1 MIPKSRFELENED
14 IPVMLE
20 YTEQPTRTYRLD
32 MEAGRILGMTDGLE
46 AMRQAVL
53 KILLTERFEYLIYSP
68 DYGSE
73 LRAQIGYSLG
83 FVKSELERTIS
94 EALLQDDRILRVGE
108 FAFEQTGDALQV
120 HFKVETVLGKLEMTK
135 EVKLD
140 G

>member
-1 MIPKSRFELENED
+1 MIPKSRFEPEIED
-14 IPVMLE
+14 APTMME

-32 MEAGRILGMTDGLE
+32 IEAGRILGMTDGLE
-46 AMRQAVL
+46 AIRQAVL

-73 LRAQIGYSLG
+73 LRAQLGYSLG

-108 FAFEQTGDALQV
+108 FAFEQTGDALHV
-120 HFKVETVLGKLEMTK
+120 HFTVETVLGQLEMKK
-135 EVKLD
+135 EVKMD

>member
-1 MIPKSRFELENED
+1 MIPKSRFEPEIEAA
-14 IPVMLE
+14 PAMLD
-20 YTEQPTRTYRLD
+20 YVEQPTRTYRLD

-46 AMRQAVL
+46 AIRQAVL

-73 LRAQIGYSLG
+73 LRAQLGYSLA

-94 EALLQDDRILRVGE
+94 EALLQDDRIFRVGE

-120 HFKVETVLGKLEMTK
+120 HFTVETILGQLEMTK
-135 EVKLD
+135 EVKMD